1 MMIMRG
7 FQAII
12 LQFQEKQLAQP
23 FSEDTSFLYVIT
35 TVKVTKF
42 SSIVRGI
49 DKSNEGK
56 DIQSAS
62 TSWYIVKKR
71 ND

>member
-1 MMIMRG
+1 MIMRG